1 MSAEAVHIVVHG
13 RVQGV
18 FFRAS
23 AQARARELNLT
34 GWVKNRADGMVE
46 IHAEGEKKDL
56 DLFAEWCRKGPPVA
70 RVENLDLERASP
82 QGFNDFDVR

>member
-1 MSAEAVHIVVHG
+1 MSAEAVHILVHG

-34 GWVKNRADGMVE
+34 GWVKNRVDGAVE
-46 IHAEGEKKDL
+46 IHAEGEKKNL
-56 DLFAEWCRKGPPVA
+56 DLFAVWCRKGPPVA
-70 RVENLDLERASP
+70 RVQNLDLERASP
-82 QGFNDFDVR
+82 QGFNDFDVH